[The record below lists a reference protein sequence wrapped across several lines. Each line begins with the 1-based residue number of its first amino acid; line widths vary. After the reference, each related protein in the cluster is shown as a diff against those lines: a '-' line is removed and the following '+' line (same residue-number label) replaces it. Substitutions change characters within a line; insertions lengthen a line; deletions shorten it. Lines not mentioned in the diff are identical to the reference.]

1 MIKKQLEELIQY
13 VQSEGR
19 ICPEPG
25 KWHELWE
32 ILPDK
37 KRISSGWQPPLPLI
51 LAAWD
56 NTSGIEKI
64 LRLRQHIEYAA
75 EKGILNIVDQYLRNL
90 PNNDWHFAG
99 K

>member
-1 MIKKQLEELIQY
+1 LLRF

-19 ICPEPG
+19 ICPEPV

-32 ILPDK
+32 ILPNK
-37 KRISSGWQPPLPLI
+37 KRVGNRWQPPLPLI
-51 LAAWD
+51 LATWD
-56 NTSGIEKI
+56 YTSGIEKT

-75 EKGILNIVDQYLRNL
+75 EKGILNVVDQYLRNL
-90 PNNDWHFAG
+90 TDDQWHFSG